1 MATTLLLSCA
11 TTATTGA
18 VADRGLRD
26 GERLFH
32 GTCFD
37 AALPSAGWTVVR
49 ERPQSVKLQLMGLP
63 VFLEV
68 EARYLQPDQTDKSL
82 QTLSHES
89 VESFIQ
95 GLGRAGIAEEGP
107 ALVGGRPGWRVQLI
121 GKSSGLPVQAMELT
135 ARDGDR
141 LLVID
146 LAGAEQLLGRG
157 LVAWMRAADTMS
169 SHPPADD
176 TPPPTA
182 SAAELEAAAEHAVTD
197 EKDPS
202 KAAALLARAI
212 ALGDPAHDAANHQKL
227 LEADLAA
234 GQRGR
239 AISALRSELA
249 TAPDRFD
256 RWELLGALQLQG
268 GDAAEAVKTLRDASH
283 RPGCPGEVFR
293 SLGGLLLSQQQL
305 GDAQVAFL
313 EAVRLSPSDASA
325 YAGLGEV
332 YLKEHDFERAEKAEA
347 RAAQLDPGEGEIH
360 AVLSEI
366 YGEMKRYPEAL
377 TESMAALQRDVPKR
391 LGATLRYNIACY
403 YARLGHARDCIWWLR
418 QALEAGFDDLEL
430 MKTDPDLASVRDT
443 EAFKQLLAP

>member
-1 MATTLLLSCA
+1 VRS
-11 TTATTGA
+11 
-18 VADRGLRD
+18 
-26 GERLFH
+26 GERLFQ
-32 GTCFD
+32 GSCFD
-37 AALPSAGWTVVR
+37 AALPATGWAVVR
-49 ERPQSVKLQLMGLP
+49 ERPQSVKLQLQGLP

-82 QTLSHES
+82 QVLSHES

-95 GLGRAGIAEEGP
+95 GLGHAGIAEEGP
-107 ALVGGRPGWRVQLI
+107 AVVGGRPGWRVQLT

-146 LAGAEQLLGRG
+146 LAGAEHLLGRG
-157 LVAWMRAADTMS
+157 LVAWMRAADTLTP
-169 SHPPADD
+169 HPASND
-176 TPPPTA
+176 TPPATA
-182 SAAELEAAAEHAVTD
+182 TATELEAAAEHAMTV
-197 EKDPS
+197 ERDPS
-202 KAAALLARAI
+202 KAAALFARAL
-212 ALGDPAHDAANHQKL
+212 ALVNPAHDAAVRQKL

-239 AISALRSELA
+239 AIGALRAELVA
-249 TAPDRFD
+249 SPNRFD
-256 RWELLGALQLQG
+256 RWELLGALLLQG
-268 GDAAEAVKTLRDASH
+268 GDGADAVKTLQEASH

-293 SLGGLLLSQQQL
+293 SLGGLLLAQQQL
-305 GDAQVAFL
+305 PDAQVAFL

-332 YLKEHDFERAEKAEA
+332 YLKEHDFERAEKAES

-360 AVLSEI
+360 AVLSEV

-377 TESMAALQRDVPKR
+377 TESMAALQRDIPKR
-391 LGATLRYNIACY
+391 LGATLRYNVACY

-430 MKTDPDLASVRDT
+430 MKTDPDLASVRDS
-443 EAFKQLLAP
+443 EAFKELLTP